1 MVLLLW
7 SARLLS
13 LAICDTCKHARRRS
27 VSSGGIHTTRM
38 ELISIDLGIVVNHS
52 PPCLWHACRCSERQC
67 RSYIL
72 LGFDC
77 VNCFVKFC
85 SFYHNGEAVAPDF
98 LAGTHGL

>member
-52 PPCLWHACRCSERQC
+52 PCLRQACRCWSDNADGGR
-67 RSYIL
+67 
-72 LGFDC
+72 
-77 VNCFVKFC
+77 VN
-85 SFYHNGEAVAPDF
+85 
-98 LAGTHGL
+98 